1 MKNLGTENARAS
13 AKKDARSNKKDEVK
27 RTPSDEQPA
36 VWLRCDELHAW
47 PDNPR
52 RIDDAAVERVS
63 QSIRRFGFSAPIVAR
78 AANREIIAG
87 ETRWRAAQSLA
98 LVRVPVRLV
107 EMSAREAHM
116 LAVIDNHYTEL
127 TPWDEL
133 KLHAE
138 LAKYKPDDVNFAGW
152 DEAQFAALAERVL
165 GPGAADELEPADD
178 GDSDD
183 DAAADSKV
191 SFDVFTVDQ
200 VALTQAASLCG
211 TKYSEFAPTAGDAMV
226 ELNRCAAGA
235 AKCRVQIADRW
246 FPHRYDV
253 RAGGSPQTP
262 NEILQDPDI
271 LERCIRAMASGPL
284 AGPATRQ
291 RVLATVSLFRG
302 RQAARQFPVQIARD
316 IYRQFSKPGADVLD
330 PCAGWGGRMLGWLC
344 SLHAGTYSG
353 CDASLATARGFERMI
368 AELQIKNAS
377 VVHLAF
383 EDWELMQNSC
393 DFAFTSPPY
402 FDRELYSSD
411 PEQSC
416 VRYMTYHAWRDGF
429 LRALIVNTLRALKP
443 GCRFVLNVSEAAEHP
458 IPADVVA
465 IAQGAG
471 AVVEQQSKLD
481 VGAGS
486 GGGMQMKDS
495 ISEDLI
501 VLKKKE
507 KG

>member
-1 MKNLGTENARAS
+1 MKNNGSQNASAS
-13 AKKDARSNKKDEVK
+13 AKKQAAKKK
-27 RTPSDEQPA
+27 TTTAAPIDEQPA
-36 VWLRCDELHAW
+36 VWMRPDELHAW
-47 PDNPR
+47 ADNPR
-52 RIDDAAVERVS
+52 RIDEQAIARVAK
-63 QSIRRFGFSAPIVAR
+63 SITRFGFSAPIVAR

-87 ETRWRAAQSLA
+87 ETRWRAAQQLQLA
-98 LVRVPVRLV
+98 RVPVRLV
-107 EMSAREAHM
+107 EMNARDAHM

-138 LAKYKPDDVNFAGW
+138 LAKYKPADVDFAGW
-152 DEAQFAALAERVL
+152 DEAAFAALTARVL
-165 GPGAADELEPADD
+165 GPGADADELEPEDD
-178 GDSDD
+178 ASDD
-183 DAAADSKV
+183 DAGPDDSKV

-211 TKYSEFAPTAGDAMV
+211 TKYSDGAPTAGDAMV

-235 AKCRVQIADRW
+235 AKVRVQIADRW

-291 RVLATVSLFRG
+291 RVLSTVSLFRG

-316 IYRQFSKPGADVLD
+316 TYRQYSKPGAYVLD
-330 PCAGWGGRMLGWLC
+330 PCAGWGGRLLGWLC
-344 SLHAGTYSG
+344 SLHGGAYSG
-353 CDASLATARGFERMI
+353 YDASLETCRGFERMI

-377 VVHLAF
+377 VQHAAY
-383 EDWELMQNSC
+383 EDMALMPNSA

-402 FDRELYSSD
+402 FDREQYSDD
-411 PEQSC
+411 PEQSFK
-416 VRYMTYHAWRDGF
+416 RYATYAQWRDGF
-429 LRALIVNTLRALKP
+429 LRALVVNTLRALKP

-465 IAQGAG
+465 IAQDSGAI
-471 AVVEQQSKLD
+471 VESQSKLD

-486 GGGMQMKDS
+486 GGGMQMKES
-495 ISEDLI
+495 ITEDLI

-507 KG
+507 KR